1 MTYCIGL
8 KIAEGLIFLSDTRTN
23 AGIDNISRYR
33 KMFTWEVEGDRAIA
47 LVAAGNLSITQGV
60 ITRLDEAIHDAKKT
74 GAETILSARSMYRVA
89 EIVGATM
96 QDIQDRHREDLEAQ
110 GTPADATLILGGQRR
125 GGQHRLFLIYS
136 AGNFI
141 EASTDTPFFQI
152 GEHKYGKPILDRVIV
167 DETPMRGALK
177 AAMVSMDSTMRSNL
191 SVGMPLDL
199 SVIRTDTYRF
209 AVQRRIEAEDA
220 DYAEISH
227 GWAQALRDALLSLPD
242 VKLD

>member
-33 KMFTWEVEGDRAIA
+33 KMFTWEVEDDRAIA

-60 ITRLDEAIHDAKKT
+60 MTRLDEAIHDAKKT

-125 GGQHRLFLIYS
+125 GGQHRLFMVYP

-141 EASTDTPFFQI
+141 EASVDTPFFQI